1 MALEVESLDIREWI
15 ETIRVMLG
23 YDWSKDT
30 FDKCELDMLRA
41 IKTL

>member
-1 MALEVESLDIREWI
+1 MALEMESLGTGMDRD
-15 ETIRVMLG
+15 IRVMLG